1 MTLDVVLYQKPIS
14 PSLLSLTANR
24 PRWKKN
30 STKKQNQ
37 NDYFIDE
44 MNTINCL
51 CFILIIGVNLY
62 VHVLYIRLCT
72 MFQIVISDVF
82 ISVFALYVYICLVIE
97 DSNND
102 VSIPTESLVD
112 TFNTTYNVCIYFLIK
127 HRGFRGDELD
137 SFLQWCFRKHSMH
150 LVKVSAS
157 NC

>member
-51 CFILIIGVNLY
+51 CFILIIGVSLY
-62 VHVLYIRLCT
+62 VNVLYIALCT

-82 ISVFALYVYICLVIE
+82 ISVFALYVYICLVI
-97 DSNND
+97 
-102 VSIPTESLVD
+102 
-112 TFNTTYNVCIYFLIK
+112 
-127 HRGFRGDELD
+127 
-137 SFLQWCFRKHSMH
+137 
-150 LVKVSAS
+150 
-157 NC
+157 

>member
-51 CFILIIGVNLY
+51 CFIRTYMFMYYTYLY
-62 VHVLYIRLCT
+62 APCFKLLSAMFLSVCLLC
-72 MFQIVISDVF
+72 MF
-82 ISVFALYVYICLVIE
+82 ISV
-97 DSNND
+97 
-102 VSIPTESLVD
+102 
-112 TFNTTYNVCIYFLIK
+112 
-127 HRGFRGDELD
+127 
-137 SFLQWCFRKHSMH
+137 
-150 LVKVSAS
+150 
-157 NC
+157 

>member
-14 PSLLSLTANR
+14 LSLLFLTANR

-37 NDYFIDE
+37 NNYFINE

-62 VHVLYIRLCT
+62 VHVLYIPLCT

-82 ISVFALYVYICLVIE
+82 ISVFALYVYICLVI
-97 DSNND
+97 
-102 VSIPTESLVD
+102 
-112 TFNTTYNVCIYFLIK
+112 
-127 HRGFRGDELD
+127 
-137 SFLQWCFRKHSMH
+137 
-150 LVKVSAS
+150 
-157 NC
+157 